1 MKEPWKR
8 PIAVPTSTPTRIAAQ
23 PGQPWLTV
31 STAMQA
37 AATPLTIP
45 TDRSISPSSSTST
58 TPTAMM
64 PSDVIWSMRLVRF
77 PEVRKFSSVR
87 EK

>member
-1 MKEPWKR
+1 MP
-8 PIAVPTSTPTRIAAQ
+8 VPTTNTATSIAGQ
-23 PGQPWLTV
+23 PDQPWLTL

-37 AATPLTIP
+37 AATPLTTP

-64 PSDVIWSMRLVRF
+64 PSGVICSIRLVRL
-77 PEVRKFSSVR
+77 PEVRKFSADS